1 MRKKPDYELKAR
13 VISSGKVKEYK
24 KISRAIFAD
33 YWLKET
39 GEIIT
44 SSMDFATALDKRSI
58 LLSDNPEEYRE
69 CKRVANANYEQ
80 VKRLKKRIK
89 NMLETSQN
97 CVFLTFTF
105 TDEVLA
111 KTSPQTRRTY
121 VVRYLKEHS
130 TEYVGNIDFGGKNGR
145 EHYHAVCNS
154 RVNPK
159 EWEYGALNVQIVRYN
174 PDKPDV
180 TKLAKYVSKLTNHAI
195 KETTKRCALIYSRK
209 VRAERSASLQA
220 AARRKD

>member
-1 MRKKPDYELKAR
+1 MPKKPDYELKAR

-24 KISRAIFAD
+24 KISRAIFAS
-33 YWLKET
+33 YWLEET

-58 LLSDNPEEYRE
+58 LFSDNPEEYRE

-89 NMLETSQN
+89 NMLETSEN

-105 TDEVLA
+105 RDDVFA
-111 KTSPQTRRTY
+111 KTNPQTRRKY
-121 VVRYLKEHS
+121 VSRYLKEHS
-130 TEYVGNIDFGGKNGR
+130 TDYVGNIDFGGKKGR

-159 EWEYGALNVQIVRYN
+159 DWEYGALNVKPVRYN

-195 KETTKRCALIYSRK
+195 KETTKRCALIYARK
-209 VRAERSASLQA
+209 PRKKRAERSASL
-220 AARRKD
+220 